1 MSQPRF
7 VEGNLFRHT
16 VVMSVTASVGL
27 MALFVVDL
35 VNMVYVSWLG
45 DPVLTAAVGYGSAV
59 MFFLTAVGIGLS
71 IGVSALVA
79 RAVGAHDRALA
90 RRRATEGLVLSGL
103 IGVAVAALVLPLLPW
118 AVATLGA
125 EGRVATEALHFL
137 RLSLPG
143 MPFLILGMVGA
154 AVLRAHGRAR
164 DGMMVTVWGAAV
176 LAALDPVLILWAGWD
191 LTGAA
196 LAGWGSRLTMAV
208 MALVPVARLQ
218 GGFSPVTAGGLR
230 WAAQPLLAISAP
242 AMLTQLATPVG
253 QAIVTRLVAGHG
265 PEAVAGMTI
274 AGRLTPVAF
283 ALIFALSGAMGP
295 IISQNLGAGKM
306 QRVRRSFL
314 DAILFMGMVI
324 AGMSGLLYLARPVI
338 AALFQAEGLTH
349 DILYL
354 FCGPLSL
361 LFFFNGLIFVA
372 NAACNNLGAA
382 LQSTAVN
389 WARHTLGTLPFA
401 VWLGAIY
408 GAEGVLIG
416 QSVGGVVFGLLAIW
430 LAWRV
435 VRQRTA

>member
-1 MSQPRF
+1 MSRARF

-27 MALFVVDL
+27 MAIFVVDL
-35 VNMVYVSWLG
+35 INMVYISWLG
-45 DPVLTAAVGYGSAV
+45 DPALTAAVGYGGAV
-59 MFFLTAVGIGLS
+59 LFFITAVGIGLS

-79 RAVGAHDRALA
+79 RAVGAQDSALA
-90 RRRATEGLVLSGL
+90 RERATEGLAMAGL
-103 IGVAVAALVLPLLPW
+103 IGMAVAALALPILPW
-118 AVATLGA
+118 AVSALGA
-125 EGRVATEALHFL
+125 TGHVATETLHYL
-137 RLSLPG
+137 RLTLPS

-164 DGMMVTVWGAAV
+164 EGMMVTVWGAVV

-196 LAGWGSRLTMAV
+196 MAGWGSRLTMAA
-208 MALVPVARLQ
+208 MALILVARLQ
-218 GGFSPVTAGGLR
+218 GGFAPVTPPRLR
-230 WAAQPLLAISAP
+230 LAAKPLLAISAP
-242 AMLTQLATPVG
+242 AMLTQLATPIG

-295 IISQNLGAGKM
+295 IISQNLGAGAK

-324 AGMSGLLYLARPVI
+324 AGMSVLLYLGRPLI
-338 AALFQAEGLTH
+338 AALFQAEGLTR
-349 DILYL
+349 DILFL

-401 VWLGAIY
+401 LWLGGIY
-408 GAEGVLIG
+408 GPEGVLIG
-416 QSVGGVVFGLLAIW
+416 QSLGGVVFGLGAIW

-435 VRQRTA
+435 VRRRTT